1 MSTGINRRIAAWSLL
16 VLMVS
21 MLTFSALHVHRDVL
35 SGAEECYQCAHHQH
49 HSGHFSEGG
58 VSLHDCVLC
67 QFVATPYVAAVI
79 LMFVPLLS
87 VRYSCQT
94 TIQHSPCRM
103 AWGVV
108 PSRAPPV
115 SIIR

>member
-21 MLTFSALHVHRDVL
+21 MLTFSAFHVHGNMQ
-35 SGAEECYQCAHHQH
+35 SGVGECYQCAHHQH